1 MPPERA
7 PTAAATTP
15 APPLPVRVLWLVA
28 DAIVVVVAIA
38 CILMLLVRFVV
49 FPRVEAHQDDIAAA
63 LGKRVGQPVSIAGI
77 GTGWDGWSPRLSV
90 RGFTVHDGTI
100 AGPPTLMLP
109 RVDLVVSWTSLPLL
123 DLRLKELSIHA
134 PRLAV
139 RRDAD
144 GRIHV
149 AGMAIDPSAASDND
163 MVTEWLLRQPRIVV
177 HDGLVTWTDER
188 RQAPQLV
195 LDRVELRLE
204 KGVGLHRLGLTGVP
218 PAELA
223 APLDLRAE
231 FTPESVR
238 DWRTGR
244 GRAYLRMDYADVG
257 AWRAWLPLPID
268 VERGQGALRLWFEFA
283 DGAPVALTADVELA
297 NVRARL
303 GADVEPVDFAHVSGR
318 IGGRQDA
325 GRRELETRALT
336 FSTPEG
342 ATLPAAHIRVRVDV
356 AGEPD
361 RGHGDISVDRL
372 ELAPL
377 TALASHLPI
386 DDRWRRELARFMP
399 AGAVRDARLTWD
411 GPADAP
417 VRYRA
422 SASFA
427 GVSFAAVESIPG
439 ASGIGGKLEASEA
452 GGSLVLERGP
462 AVVALPRIFAA
473 PLGFDAAS
481 ARLSWTR
488 AADGTTIRLD
498 ESTFSNA
505 DVAGT
510 AAGTW
515 RANATGPGTVDLRG
529 QLTRA
534 SVGPLPR
541 YTPRQLSEPLREW
554 LTRALVKGQAS
565 DVRVVLKGNLA
576 DFPFADGRNGQFL
589 VAIKAQDAT
598 LDYAEHWPAIR
609 DVDADIRFEGSRL
622 TIDATSGRVLGATL
636 DRTRVEIA
644 DLRVHPATVHVE
656 GAVEGPTAEFLA
668 FVAKSPVG
676 EWINHVADSAQAT
689 GDGRL
694 ALRFDL
700 PLNGSRA
707 SALSGEYQFTANRLR
722 FAGVPSLTQLTGT
735 ATFTDREVQAR
746 DVTAEVFGGPA
757 RVQLT
762 SAEGRMRVQ
771 ATGTANVG
779 LLRRE
784 FDVPMVDR
792 MSGTADWQLAVDSRP
807 ESLSWTV
814 ESSLKG
820 TTVDLP
826 VPLGKGPDETV
837 PLKVARR
844 ETRGGRGDALTFD
857 YGPAARIVLHRQLT
871 GTTAT
876 VDGALVLL
884 GRAVER
890 GGDTERKGLWV
901 RADVPTLNVDDWL
914 AFQRSLDAPPAAGSA
929 PPISPVAAPA
939 LALEGL
945 DLAAGTLQALGRT
958 FNTLHVTGQRT
969 GNDWRLVLDGREV
982 SGTATW
988 QAATPAQPN
997 GRVVARL
1004 TRLVPPAPG
1013 ELVPWSGAQD
1023 AANKP
1028 AGNANPWPA
1037 IDMTSDAFYKRGTN
1051 VGRIEVQAEPAGS
1064 DWRIAKLSV
1073 VNDAGRIDASG
1084 LWRGGRAQQT
1094 SLDVKVDV
1102 QEAGAFLGHFAMP
1115 DAIRRAPTTV
1125 EGQLAWAGAPSDFD
1139 YPSLSGHFDVRSG
1152 AGQFLKADPGVGRLL
1167 GVLSLQ
1173 ALPRRISLDFR
1184 DVFSEGFAFDSV
1196 QGTVR
1201 IQNGVM
1207 QTDQFKLVGPAAA
1220 VEIAG
1225 SVDLAHETQQL
1236 RVRVQPALSSS
1247 VSVGTAAL
1255 FIANPLLG
1263 AAVGAGTL
1271 LAQKMLNNPIEKMF
1285 SYEYGVSGG
1294 WDEPVVQ
1301 RLTAR
1306 TAAAWPETT
1315 TK

>member
-7 PTAAATTP
+7 STCAATAP
-15 APPLPVRVLWLVA
+15 APPFPVRVLWLAA

-38 CILMLLVRFVV
+38 CVLMLLVRFVV
-49 FPRVEAHQDDIAAA
+49 LPRVESHRDDIAAV

-90 RGFTVHDGTI
+90 RGFTVHEGSVG
-100 AGPPTLMLP
+100 GPPMLTLP
-109 RVDLVVSWTSLPLL
+109 RVDLVVSWTSLPLF
-123 DLRLKELSIHA
+123 DLRLKELSIHGA
-134 PRLAV
+134 RLAV
-139 RRDAD
+139 RRDVG

-149 AGMAIDPSAASDND
+149 GGMAIDPAATDDND
-163 MVTEWLLRQPRIVV
+163 RITDWLMRQPRIVV

-188 RQAPQLV
+188 RSAPQLV

-204 KGVGLHRLGLTGVP
+204 QGLREHRLGLTGVP
-218 PAELA
+218 PSELA

-231 FTPESVR
+231 FTPASVR
-238 DWRTGR
+238 DWRAGR
-244 GRAYLRMDYADVG
+244 GSAYLRMDYADVG
-257 AWRAWLPLPID
+257 AWRAWLPLPVDI
-268 VERGQGALRLWFEFA
+268 ERGKGALRLWFDFA

-297 NVRARL
+297 DVRARL
-303 GADVEPVDFAHVSGR
+303 GANLEPVDLAHVSGR

-325 GRRELETRALT
+325 GRREVETRALT
-336 FSTPEG
+336 FSTPDG
-342 ATLPAAHIRVRVDV
+342 VTLPPADIRVRLDV
-356 AGEPD
+356 GGEPD
-361 RGHGDISVDRL
+361 RAHGEVAVDRL

-377 TALASHLPI
+377 TLLAAHLPL
-386 DDRWRRELARFMP
+386 DERWRHELARFTP
-399 AGAVRDARLTWD
+399 AGTMRDARLTWD

-417 VRYRA
+417 VRFRA
-422 SASFA
+422 AASFA
-427 GVSFAAVESIPG
+427 GLSFAPVDDIPG
-439 ASGIGGKLEASEA
+439 ASGIVGRFEASEA
-452 GGSLVLERGP
+452 GGSLVLDRGP
-462 AVVALPRIFAA
+462 AVVAMPRVFPLPLA
-473 PLGFDAAS
+473 FDAAA
-481 ARLSWTR
+481 ARVSWTR
-488 AADGTTIRLD
+488 AADGTTVRLD

-510 AAGTW
+510 AGGTW
-515 RANATGPGTVDLRG
+515 HGNASGPGTVDLHG

-554 LTRALVKGQAS
+554 LTRALVKGQTS

-576 DFPFADGRNGQFL
+576 DFPFADNRNGQFL
-589 VAIKAQDAT
+589 VAIKAHDAT
-598 LDYAEHWPAIR
+598 LDYAEHWPPIR
-609 DVDADIRFEGSRL
+609 DVDADVRFEGTRL
-622 TIDATSGRVLGATL
+622 TIDASRGRVLGATL

-644 DLRVHPATVHVE
+644 DLRAHPATIHVE
-656 GAVEGPTAEFLA
+656 GAAEGPTAEFLA
-668 FVAKSPVG
+668 FMAKSPVG
-676 EWINHVADSAQAT
+676 EWINHAADSAQAS

-707 SALSGEYQFTANRLR
+707 SGLTGEYQFTANRLR

-735 ATFTDREVQAR
+735 ATFTDHDVQAR

-757 RVQLT
+757 RLQLA
-762 SAEGRMRVQ
+762 SADGRMRVQ
-771 ATGTANVG
+771 ASGTANVA
-779 LLRRE
+779 LLRHE

-792 MSGTADWQLAVDSRP
+792 MSGTADWQLAIDSRP

-837 PLKVARR
+837 PLKVVRR
-844 ETRGGRGDALTFD
+844 EARGGRADALTFD
-857 YGPAARIVLHRQLT
+857 YGPAARIVLHRQLS
-871 GTTAT
+871 GSSAT
-876 VDGALVLL
+876 VDGAVVLL

-890 GGDTERKGLWV
+890 SAADIDRKGMWV

-914 AFQRSLDAPPAAGSA
+914 AFQRTLDASTPAGATTSA
-929 PPISPVAAPA
+929 PAPT
-939 LALEGL
+939 LTVEGL

-958 FNTLHVTGQRT
+958 FNALHVTGQRT
-969 GNDWRLVLDGREV
+969 GNDWRLALDGREV
-982 SGTATW
+982 SGSATW

-997 GRVVARL
+997 GRVIARL

-1013 ELVPWSGAQD
+1013 ELVPWSGATDQ
-1023 AANKP
+1023 ASKP

-1037 IDMTSDAFYKRGTN
+1037 IDMTSEAFYKRGSN

-1084 LWRGGRAQQT
+1084 VWRGGRAQQT

-1102 QEAGAFLGHFAMP
+1102 QEAGAFLGHFSMP

-1139 YPSLSGHFDVRSG
+1139 YPSLSGSFEVRSG

-1173 ALPRRISLDFR
+1173 ALPRRVSLDFR

-1255 FIANPLLG
+1255 FLANPLLG